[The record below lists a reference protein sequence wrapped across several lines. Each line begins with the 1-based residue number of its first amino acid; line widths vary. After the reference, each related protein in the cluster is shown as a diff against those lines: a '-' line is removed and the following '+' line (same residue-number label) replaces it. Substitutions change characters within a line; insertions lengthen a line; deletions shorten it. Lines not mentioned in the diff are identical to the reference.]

1 MNVLDTIDMAAVHR
15 ADPSIRKC
23 PHEPSCFVNFGE
35 APKTRKRKNEDHSEP
50 LPKRRRVKAHKVK
63 KGKTVYLDGVKGY
76 IGKVDGNNILFCR
89 RFGHKNQEYE
99 EIEVPSKHSELTF
112 DY

>member
-50 LPKRRRVKAHKVK
+50 LPKRRRVDGHKVK
-63 KGKTVYLDGVKGY
+63 EGTTVYYHERKGY
-76 IGKVDGNNILFCR
+76 VGKVDGGHILFCR
-89 RFGHKNQEYE
+89 HFGVRNREYE
-99 EIEVPSKHSELTF
+99 EVEVSITDKDLKLK
-112 DY
+112 Y